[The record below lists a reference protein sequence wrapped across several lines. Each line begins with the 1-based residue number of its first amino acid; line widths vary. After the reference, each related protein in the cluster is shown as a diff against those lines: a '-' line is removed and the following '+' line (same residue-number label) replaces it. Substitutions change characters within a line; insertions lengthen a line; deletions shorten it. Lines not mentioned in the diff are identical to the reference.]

1 MLKGVIFDIDGTL
14 VDSNDAH
21 ASAWVETF
29 AEGGYQVAFD
39 VVRRMIGMG
48 GDKLMPAC
56 IGIEEDSKEGKKLS
70 ERRGELFKDDYL
82 PKLKSLPGSRA
93 LLQRIREDGLKT
105 VVATSASDED
115 LKGLLKAAEVLDL
128 MQDAATSSDAENSKP
143 DPDIVVAAIRKI
155 GLARASL
162 VMIGDTPYDIEAAQQ
177 AGVRIIGFR
186 SGGWTDSELSG
197 ATAVYDGPADL
208 ENRYESSILARRQD

>member
-93 LLQRIREDGLKT
+93 LLQRIRKDGLKT

-208 ENRYESSILARRQD
+208 ENHYESSILAKRQD